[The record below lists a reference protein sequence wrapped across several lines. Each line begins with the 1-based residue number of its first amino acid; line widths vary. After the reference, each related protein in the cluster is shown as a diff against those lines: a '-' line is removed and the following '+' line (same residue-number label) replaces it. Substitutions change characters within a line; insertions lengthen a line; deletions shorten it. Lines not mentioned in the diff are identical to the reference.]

1 MIEGGSMF
9 ALVCL
14 LVFGPIA
21 WRVVHDRRE
30 QRALAVTAI
39 IRHVVN
45 EALEG
50 ESLVSVQVEPAT
62 VWRSGRVVLS
72 VPTDWRWLL
81 DRTWVKVLAHL
92 PSGYELVVQLRPAV
106 PGGEVSSPQEHR
118 AAA

>member
-1 MIEGGSMF
+1 MIEGWTVF

-14 LVFGPIA
+14 LVVGPIA

-30 QRALAVTAI
+30 QRALAVTADM
-39 IRHVVN
+39 RHVVN
-45 EALEG
+45 KALDG
-50 ESLVSVQVEPAT
+50 ESLVSIQVEPAT

-72 VPTDWRWLL
+72 VPADWRWLL
-81 DRTWVKVLAHL
+81 DRAWRKVLTHL

-106 PGGEVSSPQEHR
+106 PGAEAPRPQEYR